1 MSDRVVTWY
10 LVARRTTAA
19 FFLLRGAV
27 FVAGL
32 AALVTAWPGPLVV
45 SPWLAGLVASALLA
59 AAFPR
64 SWLVMLLLLVGA
76 GGWLG
81 ATTAY
86 AEPVSYLRLVLL
98 AALLYLTHA
107 LAAMAAVIPN
117 DAVVAP
123 AALVGWLP
131 RTAVLLSVTALVALL
146 ATVLPDLFGGARFV
160 LAALVGFAV
169 MAVLVYYLARLAN
182 RG

>member
-1 MSDRVVTWY
+1 VSDRMVTWY
-10 LVARRTTAA
+10 LVARRTTSA

-32 AALVTAWPGPLVV
+32 AALVTACPSPLVL
-45 SPWLAGLVASALLA
+45 SPWLAGLVLVALLA

-64 SWLVMLLLLVGA
+64 SWLVMLLLLTGA
-76 GGWLG
+76 ISWVV

-98 AALLYLTHA
+98 AALLYLTHV
-107 LAAMAAVIPN
+107 LAALAAVIPN
-117 DAVVAP
+117 DAVVTP
-123 AALVGWLP
+123 AAVVGWLP
-131 RTAVLLSVTALVALL
+131 RTAVLLAVTALVALL
-146 ATVLPDLFGGARFV
+146 AAVLPGLFGGARFV
-160 LAALVGFAV
+160 LAALVGFGV